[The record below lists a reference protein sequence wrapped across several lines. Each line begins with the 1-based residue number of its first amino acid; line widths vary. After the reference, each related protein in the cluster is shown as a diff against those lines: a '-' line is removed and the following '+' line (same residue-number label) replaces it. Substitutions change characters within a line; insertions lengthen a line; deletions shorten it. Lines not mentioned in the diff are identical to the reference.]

1 MNAENGGYCHTKG
14 MEDNGKYDV
23 PEDHQERSPLTGGSY
38 IDDYGVKRFKCVEL
52 EVFKLE

>member
-1 MNAENGGYCHTKG
+1 MKAEDNGVCNTKG
-14 MEDNGKYDV
+14 MNDPGQYDV

-38 IDDYGVKRFKCVEL
+38 IDEFGVKRFTCVEL